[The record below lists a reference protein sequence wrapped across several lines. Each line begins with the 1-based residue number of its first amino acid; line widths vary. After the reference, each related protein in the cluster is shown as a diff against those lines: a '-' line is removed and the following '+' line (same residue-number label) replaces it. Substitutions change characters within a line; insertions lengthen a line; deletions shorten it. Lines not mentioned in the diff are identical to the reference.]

1 MLWPKTGRLGCV
13 PEANQSLSS
22 SPALQLQMRVLPRRL
37 GVQVNTRICA
47 TAKYLPRS
55 LLRVS
60 LLALCALQIS
70 ACDSGSSDASGG
82 GTGTNAPT
90 ANAGG
95 DQNVAEL
102 TVVQLAGSGSDA
114 DIGDTLTYAWQQT
127 AGVNVTLNTPASAA
141 TSFSA
146 PDVAPGA
153 PELLVFQLTV
163 TDSTGLSSTDQ
174 VSVTVQE
181 PTSVVTISG
190 NVQYEFPPPRF
201 ACNGLDF
208 LNVEIRPIR
217 LATVQ
222 LLDGAGT
229 TVLDSTISDAS
240 GAYSLTATA
249 STDVIVRVR
258 AELKQGGSPSWD
270 VEVRNNVVDPNDP
283 NPPAPGQRPIY
294 VMDSAAFDSGVTN
307 QTRNLTATTGWGGV
321 NSYTGARVA
330 APFSILDT
338 IYSAIE
344 LIAAEDGGAVFL
356 PLDAFWSPDNTS
368 TRGAGT
374 QQERIDSGE
383 LGTSFYTNGA
393 LYLLGK
399 DGDDAEEFDDHVIVH
414 EWGHYFEDNFSRSDS
429 IGGSHGVGDLLD
441 KRVAF
446 GEGFATALS
455 GIALDNPQYC
465 DTLWSGGVLRGFQI
479 DIESGNPGTEGWFN
493 EVSVLKLVY
502 DLWDT
507 NDDGADNGSIGFGPI
522 YQVMSGPQRTTPA
535 FTSIFSF
542 ATYLKGLGTGQNAFI
557 DAQLAD
563 HDITPGNI
571 DLFGSTET
579 NGGPGSPDDVL
590 PIYTPISLGV
600 TTEVCSNAQF
610 DGGSSRTGN
619 KLSEHR
625 YLTLD
630 LLAPTQVTFSMLT
643 NTPPST
649 PSNGFDCSASDSDP
663 ENHEHSD
670 PDFYIYRNGT
680 FMWFGASCEPNSEV
694 TTTNGLLPAGNYVID
709 IAEFRHEDEESPANF
724 PDQVCFDFTAS
735 L

>member
-1 MLWPKTGRLGCV
+1 M
-13 PEANQSLSS
+13 
-22 SPALQLQMRVLPRRL
+22 
-37 GVQVNTRICA
+37 NTRICA
-47 TAKYLPRS
+47 TAKYMNKMTR
-55 LLRVS
+55 RVW
-60 LLALCALQIS
+60 LVAFGALVFAG
-70 ACDSGSSDASGG
+70 CDSGGSDSSGNG
-82 GTGTNAPT
+82 PGNNAPT

-102 TVVQLAGSGSDA
+102 TVVQLAGSGSDVDA
-114 DIGDTLTYAWQQT
+114 GDTLTYAWQQT
-127 AGVNVTLNTPASAA
+127 AGTTVALNTPASAA
-141 TSFSA
+141 TSFTA
-146 PDVAPGA
+146 PDVAAGS
-153 PELLVFQLTV
+153 PELLTFRLTV
-163 TDSTGLSSTDQ
+163 TDSTGLSSSDQ
-174 VSVTVQE
+174 VSITVQE
-181 PTSVVTISG
+181 PAAIVTISG
-190 NVQYEFPPPRF
+190 NVLYEFPPPQV
-201 ACNGLDF
+201 ACNGLNF
-208 LNVEIRPIR
+208 LNVETRPIR
-217 LATVQ
+217 RATVQ
-222 LLDGAGT
+222 LLDGTGT
-229 TVLDSTISDAS
+229 NVLDSTISDET
-240 GAYSLTATA
+240 GAYSLTANA

-283 NPPAPGQRPIY
+283 NPPPQGQRPIY
-294 VMDSAAFDSGVTN
+294 VMDSASFNSGVTN

-321 NSYTGARVA
+321 NSYTGPRVA
-330 APFSILDT
+330 APFSILDS

-344 LIAAEDGGAVFL
+344 LIVTEDSSAAFS

-368 TRGAGT
+368 ARGSGT

-429 IGGSHGVGDLLD
+429 IGGAHGVGDLLD

-455 GIALDNPQYC
+455 GIALDDPMYC

-479 DIESGNPGTEGWFN
+479 DIESGNAGTEGWYN
-493 EVSVLKLVY
+493 EVSILKLVY

-507 NDDGADNGSIGFGPI
+507 NDDAADNGSIGFGPI
-522 YQVMSGPQRTTPA
+522 YEVMTGSQRTTPA

-542 ATYLKGLGTGQNAFI
+542 ATSLKAAGTGQNAFI
-557 DAQLAD
+557 DAQLTD
-563 HDITPGNI
+563 HDITAANI
-571 DLFGSTET
+571 DAFGSTEA
-579 NGGPGSPDDVL
+579 NDGPGTPDDVL

-600 TTEVCSNAQF
+600 TTQVCSNAQF

-625 YLTLD
+625 YLTLN
-630 LLAPTQVTFSMLT
+630 LIAPTQVTFSMLT
-643 NTPPST
+643 DSPPST
-649 PSNGFDCSASDSDP
+649 PSNGFDCSADDNDP

-670 PDFYIYRNGT
+670 PDFYVYRNGT

-694 TTTNGLLPAGNYVID
+694 TRTNGLLPAGDYVID
-709 IAEFRHEDEESPANF
+709 IAEFRHEDDESPANF
-724 PDQVCFDFTAS
+724 PDRVCFDFTAS